1 MTCIVNSSVSVACN
15 LAGLAHIRLSIGF
28 GPFGS
33 HCEGGERIPLP
44 TFSVVLCPPSSTPVP
59 FRFRAIPE
67 VRMASSKRPND
78 RSLVESNGKGKR
90 QKSSP
95 LEVSPGGAMFRLL
108 CPVSRIGSV
117 IGKGGAIV
125 SQIRQ
130 ESGAKV
136 KIEEAVPGCDER
148 VITISGSDKEAE
160 EDAAEQ
166 VKEVNNEEA
175 GSEGKDEEAK
185 DRAGEGNEDKDSV
198 PAEES
203 QGGEKGNSAIRK
215 AISLVFERMIEGVDE
230 ATEGD
235 EESNKTS
242 SFVFRLLV
250 LSNQV
255 GCLLGKGGSVIKKMS
270 AESGAQIR
278 ILPRDK
284 LPVCASASD
293 EIVQI
298 TGSVEVV
305 RKALQSVC
313 QQLMENPPRDHE
325 SMSANFTG
333 LSSHSFGQ
341 FPPHN
346 RSFAAQGAPFATGP
360 HDISVFNSAPPL
372 IPKFHEGAIHGRM
385 RPSQEMLTFRLLC
398 PAERVGNLIG
408 KGGAI
413 IKTVQQ
419 ETASEIKVIESTPDS
434 EDCVISVSGPAH
446 PDERI
451 SPVQEAVFRVQT
463 RIAKAIPDIKE
474 HSMLARFLVSSNQ
487 IGCLLGKGGSII
499 TEMRKLSGAHI
510 RILGKDKVPKCASED
525 EEVIQVSGEIEAVH
539 DALLQITTRLKH
551 HFFRDVYPS
560 VNYPSNSPFLDQL
573 PPFPPYLGRR
583 GLSPPGMYSD
593 LGPPPPHAGFPLDD
607 RPPFGNNIP
616 RPGIPPHISERK
628 PWGPQGV
635 LEGGA
640 PIGLPDF
647 PGGPPRR
654 ISGFAGGSQPI
665 ITSTTVEVVVPRAMV
680 PVIYGEDGE
689 CLKQILQ
696 ISEANITITDPKPGA
711 VETKIIISGTPEQTH
726 AAQSLIQAFVMSER
740 ESG

>member
-1 MTCIVNSSVSVACN
+1 
-15 LAGLAHIRLSIGF
+15 
-28 GPFGS
+28 
-33 HCEGGERIPLP
+33 
-44 TFSVVLCPPSSTPVP
+44 
-59 FRFRAIPE
+59 
-67 VRMASSKRPND
+67 MASSKRPN
-78 RSLVESNGKGKR
+78 VEPNGKGKR
-90 QKSSP
+90 QKSSGGFSP
-95 LEVSPGGAMFRLL
+95 LDVSPGSVVFRLL

-117 IGKGGAIV
+117 IGKGGAII

-130 ESGAKV
+130 ETGVKV

-148 VITISGSDKEAE
+148 VITISGSEKEAE
-160 EDAAEQ
+160 EDTAEQ
-166 VKEVNNEEA
+166 GREVNDDEA
-175 GSEGKDEEAK
+175 GSEGKAEEEK
-185 DRAGEGNEDKDSV
+185 DGGGGDGNEDGDSAPV
-198 PAEES
+198 EDS
-203 QGGEKGNSAIRK
+203 LCEKGNLSAVKK
-215 AISLVFERMIEGVDE
+215 AIALVFERMVEGVE
-230 ATEGD
+230 EISEVD
-235 EESNKTS
+235 EESNKSS

-250 LSNQV
+250 LTTQV
-255 GCLLGKGGSVIKKMS
+255 GCLLGKGGSVIKRMS

-284 LPVCASASD
+284 LPACALAPD

-298 TGSVEVV
+298 SGGVEVV
-305 RKALQSVC
+305 RKALQSVS
-313 QQLMENPPRDHE
+313 QQLLENPPRDHE
-325 SMSANFTG
+325 SISANFTG
-333 LSSHSFGQ
+333 PSSHSFGQ
-341 FPPHN
+341 FPSHN
-346 RSFAAQGAPFATGP
+346 RSFASQGAPFATGP
-360 HDISVFNSAPPL
+360 HDIPVFHSAPPL
-372 IPKFHEGAIHGRM
+372 IPKFHEAAIHGRT
-385 RPSQEMLTFRLLC
+385 RPLHEMLTFRLLC

-413 IKTVQQ
+413 IKIIQQ
-419 ETASEIKVIESTPDS
+419 ETASEVKVVEGPPDS
-434 EDCVISVSGPAH
+434 EDCVIIISGPAH
-446 PDERI
+446 PDDRV

-463 RIAKAIPDIKE
+463 RIAKAIPDGKE
-474 HSMLARFLVSSNQ
+474 HTILARFLVSSNQ

-499 TEMRKLSGAHI
+499 TEMRKKSGAHI

-525 EEVIQVSGEIEAVH
+525 EEVIQVNGDIEAVH

-551 HFFRDVYPS
+551 HFFRDSYPS
-560 VNYPSNSPFLDQL
+560 VNYHSNSPFLDQL

-583 GLSPPGMYSD
+583 GLSPPGIYSD

-607 RPPFGNNIP
+607 RPHFLNNIH

-654 ISGFAGGSQPI
+654 ISAFAGGSQPI
-665 ITSTTVEVVVPRAMV
+665 ITNTTVEVVVPRALV

-696 ISEANITITDPKPGA
+696 ISDANITITDPKPGA

-740 ESG
+740 DSG